1 MANGGNMH
9 TELDQIEEYRQ
20 TRQFKGYLA
29 AKDRWEQAHA
39 AYARGGNYARIIN
52 AERDMHR
59 KLEACR
65 APRLEL
71 LASCMQVSGASRMIP
86 GSGVRKPH
94 KVTRPRKEPAMAQ
107 RTQFALALAL
117 VGLVVL
123 AVLWDA
129 ATAVEGA
136 LLYAALLTAGI
147 LLVRASVRKRV

>member
-1 MANGGNMH
+1 
-9 TELDQIEEYRQ
+9 
-20 TRQFKGYLA
+20 
-29 AKDRWEQAHA
+29 
-39 AYARGGNYARIIN
+39 
-52 AERDMHR
+52 
-59 KLEACR
+59 
-65 APRLEL
+65 
-71 LASCMQVSGASRMIP
+71 
-86 GSGVRKPH
+86 
-94 KVTRPRKEPAMAQ
+94 MAQ